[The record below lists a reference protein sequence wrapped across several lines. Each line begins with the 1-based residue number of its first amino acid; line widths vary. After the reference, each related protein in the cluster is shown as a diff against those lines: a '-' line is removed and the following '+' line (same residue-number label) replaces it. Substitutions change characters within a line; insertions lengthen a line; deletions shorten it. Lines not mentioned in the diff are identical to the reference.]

1 MIPTDRWVSRN
12 MLSCHQDL
20 MEELRHLDSCRS
32 GEARS
37 CKSYGMPCQ
46 RLLLTVGPKYKD
58 LTFQAMPMPSHF
70 QLFRIDFL

>member
-1 MIPTDRWVSRN
+1 
-12 MLSCHQDL
+12 

-58 LTFQAMPMPSHF
+58 LSYLDMA
-70 QLFRIDFL
+70 

>member
-1 MIPTDRWVSRN
+1 
-12 MLSCHQDL
+12 MLKCHQDL

-58 LTFQAMPMPSHF
+58 LTFQYISSNANAKPFSIVP
-70 QLFRIDFL
+70 D

>member
-1 MIPTDRWVSRN
+1 
-12 MLSCHQDL
+12 

-58 LTFQAMPMPSHF
+58 LTCQAMPMPSVF
-70 QLFRIDFL
+70 NCSGLISYDFINVGLERF